1 MNPGDEDRLERLK
14 SLENPSVH
22 QKAELKKLNSM
33 KEAKTRTVRFREK
46 RMKKQELV
54 EADTEK
60 LMTIDREDVALKYK
74 LPDGKL
80 VHILRT
86 HSEQSKQMKSKFGL
100 VTSSA
105 MDKKKYYER
114 FNLNENSFQ

>member
-22 QKAELKKLNSM
+22 QKAELKKLKSM

-46 RMKKQELV
+46 RMKKQEFV
-54 EADTEK
+54 ETDTEK
-60 LMTIDREDVALKYK
+60 LMTINREDVALKYK

-80 VHILRT
+80 VHILR
-86 HSEQSKQMKSKFGL
+86 SL
-100 VTSSA
+100 
-105 MDKKKYYER
+105 
-114 FNLNENSFQ
+114 